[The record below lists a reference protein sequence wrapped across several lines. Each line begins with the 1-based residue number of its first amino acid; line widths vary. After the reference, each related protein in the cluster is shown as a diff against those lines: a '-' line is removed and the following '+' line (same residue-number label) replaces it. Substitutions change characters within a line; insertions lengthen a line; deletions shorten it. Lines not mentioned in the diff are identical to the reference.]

1 MSSTRLQE
9 LRLIFCVVVED
20 LHEKSCVAKYLMRL
34 HEIQPNHP
42 STITTRHD
50 KWLRDLIART
60 QASAAEREREAAHIT
75 EAQPK
80 TIKPTKPLTPDQ
92 QRVASLKTL
101 AKRAGQAV
109 QAERAR
115 QQQRKAQQ
123 TLATVQK
130 TIAGV

>member
-1 MSSTRLQE
+1 
-9 LRLIFCVVVED
+9 
-20 LHEKSCVAKYLMRL
+20 MRL

-42 STITTRHD
+42 STITARHEQ
-50 KWLRDLIART
+50 WLRDLIART
-60 QASAAEREREAAHIT
+60 LESAAEREREAVSVT

-92 QRVASLKTL
+92 QRIATMKAN

-109 QAERAR
+109 KAERAR
-115 QQQRKAQQ
+115 QQQRTAQQ

-130 TIAGV
+130 AIAAT